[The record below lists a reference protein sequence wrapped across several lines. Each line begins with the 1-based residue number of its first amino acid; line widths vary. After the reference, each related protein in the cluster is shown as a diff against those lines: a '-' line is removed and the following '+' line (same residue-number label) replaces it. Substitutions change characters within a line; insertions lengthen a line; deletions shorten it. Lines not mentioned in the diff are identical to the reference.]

1 MTLRIL
7 LLGSTGQVGWEL
19 HRALL
24 PLGEI
29 TALDYPQIDMAEP
42 DSIRQVVRDTQP
54 EVVINATAFTDVDQ
68 AESLPDF
75 AMAIN
80 GTGPGVLAEEAQ
92 RLGAALIHYSTDYVF
107 DGTNDV
113 PYTENDEPNPVNVYG
128 RTKLAGETAVL
139 ALAGPHL
146 IFRTSWVYSLRK
158 ACFVTKVLAWSRK
171 QETLQIVS
179 DQISSPT
186 WARTLAETTAHILAQ
201 AGRETVPWLRERG
214 GLYHLAGGGACSRF
228 EWAQAVLALDPD
240 REEQVVKQIQP
251 AESSDF
257 VTAAQRPLYTALSCK
272 KLEATFDLVCPPW
285 ELALKLLFQ

>member
-92 RLGAALIHYSTDYVF
+92 RVGAALIHYSTDYVF

-113 PYTENDEPNPVNVYG
+113 PYTENDEPNPINVYG

-201 AGRETVPWLRERG
+201 AGREAVPWLRERG